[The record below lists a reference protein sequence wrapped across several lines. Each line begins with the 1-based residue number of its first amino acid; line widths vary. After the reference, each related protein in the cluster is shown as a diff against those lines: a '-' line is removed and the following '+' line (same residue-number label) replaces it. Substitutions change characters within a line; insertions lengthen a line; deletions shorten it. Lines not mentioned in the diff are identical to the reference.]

1 VTTAIRDTI
10 RVGDATIEC
19 FVAGR
24 GEPIVM
30 LPAAGLEAGYLAD
43 LGRRLADAG
52 FRTVAINV
60 RGTGASA
67 GTLTDITLHTLAA
80 DVAGVIEGVADG
92 SAHVLAHG
100 FSSRIAR
107 CLVADRPDLVRSV
120 VLLGGFGYI
129 ERSPEIIRA
138 MQAWFRADA
147 TEAEC
152 LEVMRYEV
160 ADPAMAPHVFRAL
173 SRQPAVAAACHR
185 ADRATPE
192 SDWARPSSLPFLIV
206 QGLDDR
212 ISPPSSEQRIRDAV
226 GPRAGIAGIPD
237 AGHMLLLE
245 QPDAVGQAVT
255 TFLRTHA

>member
-1 VTTAIRDTI
+1 MTTAIRDTI
-10 RVGDATIEC
+10 RVDDATIEC
-19 FVAGR
+19 FVAGS

-67 GTLTDITLHTLAA
+67 GTLTDITLHTFAA

-160 ADPAMAPHVFRAL
+160 ADPATAPRVFRAL
-173 SRQPAVAAACHR
+173 QRQPAVAAACLL

-192 SDWARPSSLPFLIV
+192 SDWARPSSLAFLIV
-206 QGLDDR
+206 QGLEDR
-212 ISPPSSEQRIRDAV
+212 ISPPSSEQTIRDAV
-226 GPRAGIAGIPD
+226 GPRARIAGIPD

-255 TFLRTHA
+255 TLLRTHA